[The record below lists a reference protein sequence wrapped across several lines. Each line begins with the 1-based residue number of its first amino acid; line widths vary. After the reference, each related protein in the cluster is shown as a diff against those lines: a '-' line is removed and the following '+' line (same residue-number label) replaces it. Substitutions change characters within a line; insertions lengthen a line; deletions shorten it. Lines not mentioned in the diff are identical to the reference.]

1 MSQAVSWKQSAL
13 LLAAALA
20 GAGFVLAS
28 RPAEEDVAEAP
39 VSVSPHAVPAAA
51 APPPAAAQGALT
63 IAATSCNSGQRIAEW
78 ELLSS
83 GVGGYR
89 ESGFAVLHHPQ
100 RGTITVT
107 EGVDF
112 DKGLV
117 LQRVTPDSV
126 QLRCGAEVRSMVATT
141 TAGAAP
147 NLRSALPDPERSASH

>member
-1 MSQAVSWKQSAL
+1 MRQSISWKQSAL

-28 RPAEEDVAEAP
+28 RPADENPVPAP
-39 VSVSPHAVPAAA
+39 VPPRALPAAA
-51 APPPAAAQGALT
+51 ASPPAAAQAALT
-63 IAATSCNSGQRIAEW
+63 TAATSCNNGQRIAEW

-126 QLRCGAEVRSMVATT
+126 QLRCGAEVRSLVAST

-147 NLRSALPDPERSASH
+147 ALRSALPDPERSASN